1 MRAGAY
7 LNPLAMTR
15 SLWAHRDLIIQLA
28 QRSFTS
34 RYKGSVLGVAWS
46 FITPLIALVTYALV
60 FGYIFHS
67 RWSRDSGGS
76 QIEFALTLF
85 SGMIPFAFFSELIN
99 RSPMLI
105 VGVPNLVKKVV
116 FPLET
121 ISVSEAL
128 AGLVH
133 MSVSLLI
140 LIVLCAVVRGQFHW
154 TLLCLPL
161 GIVPLVFLS
170 LGLSWWLA
178 SMGAFLRDIGH
189 TVALVVNLLFFL
201 TPIFYDLNADGIP
214 VLLRSLL
221 RLNPLASIVDL
232 FRRSILWGMPP
243 QWPSLLYALAL
254 SVLVLMAGY
263 VWFMKSRKAFSDVL

>member
-1 MRAGAY
+1 
-7 LNPLAMTR
+7 
-15 SLWAHRDLIIQLA
+15 
-28 QRSFTS
+28 
-34 RYKGSVLGVAWS
+34 
-46 FITPLIALVTYALV
+46 
-60 FGYIFHS
+60 
-67 RWSRDSGGS
+67 
-76 QIEFALTLF
+76 
-85 SGMIPFAFFSELIN
+85 
-99 RSPMLI
+99 
-105 VGVPNLVKKVV
+105 
-116 FPLET
+116 
-121 ISVSEAL
+121 
-128 AGLVH
+128 

-140 LIVLCAVVRGQFHW
+140 LIVLCAAVRGQVHW

-214 VLLRSLL
+214 VFLRSLL
-221 RLNPLASIVDL
+221 RLNPLAAIVDL
-232 FRRSILWGMPP
+232 FRRSILWGMTP
-243 QWPSLLYALAL
+243 QWPSLLYAYAL